1 MLSGSDQE
9 ECERLMRVGLDCV
22 ELGLEYFDH
31 TMNGVLKN
39 TLEFFKVAR
48 LFNPRK
54 AREMNLD
61 AAAIDCL
68 GTVPFF
74 EASTVANLNT
84 ELPQYLAK
92 IVDISPD
99 YDLLQFWKLNSPQ
112 LPHWSS
118 AVRKILLVKPSSA
131 AAERVFSIIT
141 TSFGHLQNQSLSD
154 YIELSL
160 MLQYNNRQ
168 GE

>member
-1 MLSGSDQE
+1 M
-9 ECERLMRVGLDCV
+9 RLGLDCV
-22 ELGLEYFDH
+22 EPGLEYFDN

-39 TLEFFKVAR
+39 TLEFFKAAR
-48 LFNPRK
+48 LFNPKK
-54 AREMNLD
+54 ALEMNLD

-68 GTVPFF
+68 GIVPFF
-74 EASTVANLNT
+74 EASTIVDLKA

-92 IVDISPD
+92 AIDISPD

-118 AVRKILLVKPSSA
+118 ATKKILLVQPSSA
-131 AAERVFSIIT
+131 AAERVFCILT
-141 TSFGHLQNQSLSD
+141 TSFGHLQSQSLND

-160 MLQYNNRQ
+160 MLQYNNSQ
-168 GE
+168 GD